1 MKKILITCGI
11 ASLLMGGIHAQQNYV
26 YTRPGLFTFI
36 TNIPGD
42 MQEYSRQTF
51 KKENIFGFTAM
62 ALSTGLMIYYDDKL
76 LDASNKLS
84 DQWGWSEQTKWRM
97 EHIGDG
103 YLQLYVTSSLIG
115 YGLWYND
122 NRALQSASQIFESV
136 FASGTVIQLIKH
148 ITGRESPFVRTTPT
162 GKWDFFPNQVDYH
175 HRVPEFDAFPS
186 GHISSIMAMVVVLSE
201 NYPEYTFIKP
211 LGYFA
216 VGLNAIGMMNTGVH
230 WISDYPLGIAL
241 GYSFAKIAVQ
251 KGRTPITESPDIE
264 PTSSLSILPVFTA
277 RGNFALHVSLSF

>member
-1 MKKILITCGI
+1 
-11 ASLLMGGIHAQQNYV
+11 MGEMHAHQNYV

-36 TNIPGD
+36 TNIPRD

-51 KKENIFGFTAM
+51 KKENIWGYTAM
-62 ALSTGLMIYYDDKL
+62 ALSTGLMIYYDDKV

-84 DQWGWSEQTKWRM
+84 DQWGWSEQTHWRM

-148 ITGRESPFVRTTPT
+148 ITGRESSICC
-162 GKWDFFPNQVDYH
+162 YH
-175 HRVPEFDAFPS
+175 TNR
-186 GHISSIMAMVVVLSE
+186 
-201 NYPEYTFIKP
+201 
-211 LGYFA
+211 
-216 VGLNAIGMMNTGVH
+216 
-230 WISDYPLGIAL
+230 
-241 GYSFAKIAVQ
+241 
-251 KGRTPITESPDIE
+251 
-264 PTSSLSILPVFTA
+264 
-277 RGNFALHVSLSF
+277 

>member
-1 MKKILITCGI
+1 
-11 ASLLMGGIHAQQNYV
+11 MGEIIAQQDYI

-36 TNIPGD
+36 KNIPGD
-42 MQEYSRQTF
+42 MVDYTRNPFT
-51 KKENIFGFTAM
+51 KKNLWGLTAISI
-62 ALSTGLMIYYDDKL
+62 STGLMIYYDDKL
-76 LDASNKLS
+76 LNASKKMSDKLGLS
-84 DQWGWSEQTKWRM
+84 HQANWKM

-136 FASGTVIQLIKH
+136 FAAGTIVQLIKH
-148 ITGRESPFVRTTPT
+148 ITGRESPFVATTPT
-162 GKWDFFPNQVDYH
+162 GRWRFFPNQIDYH

-201 NYPEYTFIKP
+201 NYPEYSFIKP
-211 LGYFA
+211 LGYLA

-230 WISDYPLGIAL
+230 WISDYPIGVAL
-241 GYSFAKIAVQ
+241 GYSFAKISVK
-251 KGRTPITESPDIE
+251 KGRTKKETAMKTSPSISIY
-264 PTSSLSILPVFTA
+264 PLFLS
-277 RGNFALHVSLSF
+277 RDNFGVTVNLTL

>member
-36 TNIPGD
+36 KNIPGD
-42 MQEYSRQTF
+42 MQEYSKQTF
-51 KKENIFGFTAM
+51 KKENIGGYTAI

-84 DQWGWSEQTKWRM
+84 DQWGWSEQTNWRM

-136 FASGTVIQLIKH
+136 FASGIIVQLIKH
-148 ITGRESPFVRTTPT
+148 ITGRESPFVATTPT
-162 GKWDFFPNQVDYH
+162 GRWRFFPNQIDYH

-186 GHISSIMAMVVVLSE
+186 GHISSITAMVVVLSE

-211 LGYFA
+211 LGYLA

-230 WISDYPLGIAL
+230 WISDYPIGIAL
-241 GYSFAKIAVQ
+241 GYSFAKIAV
-251 KGRTPITESPDIE
+251 KRGRTQIK
-264 PTSSLSILPVFTA
+264 TSLKTPPSFSIYPLFVSKDGFGIHMSLTL
-277 RGNFALHVSLSF
+277 

>member
-11 ASLLMGGIHAQQNYV
+11 TGLLMGEIIAQQDYI

-36 TNIPGD
+36 KNIPGD
-42 MQEYSRQTF
+42 MVDYSRNPFT
-51 KKENIFGFTAM
+51 KKNLWGLTAISI
-62 ALSTGLMIYYDDKL
+62 STGLMIYYDDKL
-76 LDASNKLS
+76 LNASKKMSDKLGLS
-84 DQWGWSEQTKWRM
+84 HQANWKM

-136 FASGTVIQLIKH
+136 FAAGTIVQLIKH
-148 ITGRESPFVRTTPT
+148 ISGRESPFVATTAT
-162 GKWDFFPNQVDYH
+162 GRWRFFPNQIDYH
-175 HRVPEFDAFPS
+175 RRVPEFDAFPS

-201 NYPEYTFIKP
+201 NYPEYSFIKP
-211 LGYFA
+211 LGYLA

-230 WISDYPLGIAL
+230 WISDYPIGVAL
-241 GYSFAKIAVQ
+241 GYSFAKIAVK
-251 KGRTPITESPDIE
+251 KGRTKKETAMKTSPSISIY
-264 PTSSLSILPVFTA
+264 PLFLS
-277 RGNFALHVSLSF
+277 RDNFGVTVNLTL